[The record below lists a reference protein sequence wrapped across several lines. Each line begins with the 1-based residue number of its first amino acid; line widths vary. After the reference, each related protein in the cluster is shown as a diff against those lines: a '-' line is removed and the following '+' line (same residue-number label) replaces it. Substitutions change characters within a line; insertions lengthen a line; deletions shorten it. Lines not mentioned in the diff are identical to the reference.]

1 MVTCRT
7 PPARRGIT
15 VALRELRVS
24 NLAVIEEAR
33 LPFDEGFTVLTGE
46 TGSGKSMCV
55 NALRAALGGRLEP
68 DAVRSGAAAARVA
81 AVFDN
86 PGPRL
91 RARRAELGIPDDDL
105 ITLSREV
112 PASGRATCRVDGALV
127 SQAVLR
133 ELGELC
139 VDVTAQGTSHR
150 MLRRSWQRDVLDA
163 FAGRESAGARA
174 ATAAAVQ
181 SWRSAVDAVA
191 SAQRAANTGAA
202 ELQRARDLVDGLGPI
217 GIRPGEDAEL
227 QGERLRLRHAA
238 RIAESAVSL
247 AEASGGDEQSAADR
261 LAAAIARGA
270 DLASADPGLST
281 LLEEADALVDRLRE
295 LALDARRHAGD
306 ITVDEARLTAIE
318 ERLDTLAR
326 VTRRHGSLEAALT
339 ELDRASALVAGVDG
353 EAGTIGSLEAAAE
366 ARRSEVAAAAGSLSA
381 MRASAAR
388 RLERAV
394 TAELR
399 SLELPHARFRVVLTR
414 SLDVGGVDTGDGT
427 PVRCGPSGIDEVDFR
442 LAPNRDSVPMPL
454 DEGPSGG
461 ELGRL
466 ALALSAV
473 VSEDDAPVLVL
484 DEVDTGIGGETAAR
498 VGDVL
503 TRIGRTRQV
512 IAITHRPE
520 IAARAGS
527 HLTITKLERP
537 GGPAAAAAVVSGPER
552 VREIARLMSGRTTE
566 AALTRAAELLDEG
579 ASGDRGSPGVRTM

>member
-1 MVTCRT
+1 M
-7 PPARRGIT
+7 
-15 VALRELRVS
+15 ALRELRVS

-33 LPFDEGFTVLTGE
+33 LSFDEGFSVLTGE

-68 DAVRSGAAAARVA
+68 ETVRTGAAAARVA

-86 PGPRL
+86 PSPRL

-112 PASGRATCRVDGALV
+112 PVSGRATCRVDGALV

-133 ELGELC
+133 ELGDLC

-163 FAGRESAGARA
+163 FAGQECAAARA
-174 ATAAAVQ
+174 ATADSVKGWRVAA
-181 SWRSAVDAVA
+181 DAVVA
-191 SAQRAANTGAA
+191 AQRAANTGAA
-202 ELQRARDLVDGLGPI
+202 ELQRARDLVEDLAPI
-217 GIRPGEDAEL
+217 GIRAGEESEL
-227 QGERLRLRHAA
+227 QAERLRLRHAA
-238 RIAESAVSL
+238 RIAGCSLSL

-261 LAAAIARGA
+261 LAAAIGAGA
-270 DLASADPGLST
+270 DLAAVDPALST
-281 LLEEADALVDRLRE
+281 LLEDADALVDRLRE
-295 LALDARRHAGD
+295 LALDARRHAEE
-306 ITVDEARLTAIE
+306 ITVDEVRLTAIE
-318 ERLDTLAR
+318 ERLDTLTR
-326 VTRRHGSLEAALT
+326 VIRRHGSLEAALG
-339 ELDRASALVAGVDG
+339 ELDRATALVASVDG
-353 EAGTIGSLEAAAE
+353 ESGAIGSLETAAD
-366 ARRSEVAAAAGSLSA
+366 ARRSEAGRAASALSA
-381 MRASAAR
+381 LRTSAAR

-414 SLDVGGVDTGDGT
+414 NLDVAGVDTGDGT
-427 PVRCGPSGIDEVDFR
+427 PVRCGHSGIDEVDFR

-473 VSEDDAPVLVL
+473 VTEEDAPVLVL

-503 TRIGRTRQV
+503 ARIGRGRQV

-520 IAARAGS
+520 IAARAVA
-527 HLTITKLERP
+527 HVTITKRDRP
-537 GGPAAAAAVVSGPER
+537 GGPQATAAVVTDDER
-552 VREIARLMSGRTTE
+552 VQEIARLMSGRTTE
-566 AALTRAAELLDEG
+566 AALIRAAELLEEG
-579 ASGDRGSPGVRTM
+579 ASGDRGTPGLRTM

>member
-1 MVTCRT
+1 M
-7 PPARRGIT
+7 
-15 VALRELRVS
+15 ALRELRVS

-33 LPFDEGFTVLTGE
+33 LSFDDGFSVLTGE

-55 NALRAALGGRLEP
+55 NALRAALGGRLEA
-68 DAVRSGAAAARVA
+68 DAVRSGATAARVA

-86 PGPRL
+86 PSVRL

-112 PASGRATCRVDGALV
+112 PVSGRATCRVDGALV

-133 ELGELC
+133 ELGDMC

-163 FAGRESAGARA
+163 FAGQEGAAARSATADAVKAWRA
-174 ATAAAVQ
+174 AT
-181 SWRSAVDAVA
+181 DAVIA
-191 SAQRAANTGAA
+191 ARRAASTGAA
-202 ELQRARDLVDGLGPI
+202 ELQRARDLVEDLAPI

-227 QGERLRLRHAA
+227 NAERLRLRHAA
-238 RIAESAVSL
+238 RIAGTSL
-247 AEASGGDEQSAADR
+247 ALADASGGDEQSAADR
-261 LAAAIARGA
+261 LAAAIGA
-270 DLASADPGLST
+270 GTDLAAVDPTLAT
-281 LLEEADALVDRLRE
+281 LLEEADALVDGLRE
-295 LALDARRHAGD
+295 LALDARRHAEE
-306 ITVDEARLTAIE
+306 ISVDEARLTEIE
-318 ERLDTLAR
+318 ERLDTLTR
-326 VTRRHGSLEAALT
+326 VIRRHGSLEAALI
-339 ELDRASALVAGVDG
+339 ELEGASSLVATIDG
-353 EAGTIGSLEAAAE
+353 ESGAVGSLEAAAE
-366 ARRSEVAAAAGSLSA
+366 ARCSEAGRAAAALSA
-381 MRASAAR
+381 LRTSAAR

-399 SLELPHARFRVVLTR
+399 ALELPHARFRVILTR
-414 SLDVGGVDTGDGT
+414 SLDVDGVDTGDGT
-427 PVRCGPSGIDEVDFR
+427 PVRCAPAGIDEVDFR

-503 TRIGRTRQV
+503 ARIGRGRQV

-520 IAARAGS
+520 IAARAAT
-527 HLTITKLERP
+527 HLAITKSDRP
-537 GGPAAAAAVVSGPER
+537 GGPRATAAVVTGDER
-552 VREIARLMSGRTTE
+552 VSEIARLMSGRTTE
-566 AALTRAAELLDEG
+566 AALIRAAELLEEG
-579 ASGDRGSPGVRTM
+579 ASGDRGTPGVRTM

>member
-1 MVTCRT
+1 M
-7 PPARRGIT
+7 
-15 VALRELRVS
+15 ALRELRVS

-68 DAVRSGAAAARVA
+68 EAVRAGAAVARVA

-112 PASGRATCRVDGALV
+112 PASGRATCRIDGALV

-133 ELGELC
+133 EFGDLC

-150 MLRRSWQRDVLDA
+150 MLRRNWQREVLDSFGGQECA
-163 FAGRESAGARA
+163 TARA

-181 SWRSAVDAVA
+181 AWRTAAEAVTAVR
-191 SAQRAANTGAA
+191 RAASTGAA
-202 ELQRARDLVDGLGPI
+202 ELQRARDLVEDLGPV
-217 GIRPGEDAEL
+217 GIRAGEDTDL
-227 QGERLRLRHAA
+227 QAERLRLRHAS
-238 RIAESAVSL
+238 RIAGCALSL
-247 AEASGGDEQSAADR
+247 AEASGGDEQCAADR
-261 LAAAIARGA
+261 LAAAIGGGA
-270 DLASADPGLST
+270 DLAAVDPGLAT
-281 LLEEADALVDRLRE
+281 LLEDADAIVDRLRE
-295 LALDARRHAGD
+295 LALDARRHAD
-306 ITVDEARLTAIE
+306 AITVDEARLTAIE
-318 ERLDTLAR
+318 ERLDLLTR
-326 VTRRHGSLEAALT
+326 VIRRHGSIESALV
-339 ELDRASALVAGVDG
+339 ELDRATALVTSVDN
-353 EAGTIGSLEAAAE
+353 EANSIGSLEAAAD
-366 ARRSEVAAAAGSLSA
+366 ARRSDAGAAAAALSA
-381 MRASAAR
+381 VRASAAR
-388 RLERAV
+388 RLERAI
-394 TAELR
+394 TTELR

-414 SLDVGGVDTGDGT
+414 SLEVDGVDTGDGT
-427 PVRCGPSGIDEVDFR
+427 PVRCGPLGVDEVDFR

-473 VSEDDAPVLVL
+473 VSEEDAPVLVL

-503 TRIGRTRQV
+503 ARIGRARQV

-520 IAARAGS
+520 IAARAAS
-527 HLTITKLERP
+527 HLTITKLDRP
-537 GGPAAAAAVVSGPER
+537 GGPEATTAPVTGPDR
-552 VREIARLMSGRTTE
+552 IREIARLMSGRTTE
-566 AALTRAAELLDEG
+566 AALTRAAELLEEG
-579 ASGDRGSPGVRTM
+579 ASADRGTPGVRTM

>member
-1 MVTCRT
+1 
-7 PPARRGIT
+7 

-33 LPFDEGFTVLTGE
+33 LPFDDGFTVLTGE

-81 AVFDN
+81 AVFDD
-86 PGPRL
+86 PSPRL

-105 ITLSREV
+105 VTLSREV
-112 PASGRATCRVDGALV
+112 PASGRATCRIDGALV

-133 ELGELC
+133 ELGDLC

-150 MLRRSWQRDVLDA
+150 MLRRSWQRELLDS
-163 FAGRESAGARA
+163 FGGRECAGAWA

-181 SWRSAVDAVA
+181 SWRAAVDAVA
-191 SAQRAANTGAA
+191 SAQEAASTGAA
-202 ELQRARDLVDGLGPI
+202 ELQRARDLVDDLGPI
-217 GIRPGEDAEL
+217 GIRSGEDAEL
-227 QGERLRLRHAA
+227 QAERLRLRHAA
-238 RIAESAVSL
+238 RIAESALSL

-261 LAAAIARGA
+261 LAEAIARGA
-270 DLASADPGLST
+270 DLAAVDPGLAT
-281 LLEEADALVDRLRE
+281 LLEDADALVDRLRE
-295 LALDARRHAGD
+295 LGLDARRHAGE
-306 ITVDEARLTAIE
+306 IVVDDARLTAIE

-326 VTRRHGSLEAALT
+326 VTRRHGSLDVALKD
-339 ELDRASALVAGVDG
+339 LDRASALVSSVDG
-353 EAGTIGSLEAAAE
+353 EVGSIGNLEAAAE
-366 ARRSEVAAAAGSLSA
+366 ARRSEAATEAAALSTA
-381 MRASAAR
+381 RSSAAR

-414 SLDVGGVDTGDGT
+414 TLDVGGVDTGDGT
-427 PVRCGPSGIDEVDFR
+427 PVRCGPSGVDEVDFR

-503 TRIGRTRQV
+503 ARIGRTRQV

-520 IAARAGS
+520 IAARAAS
-527 HLTITKLERP
+527 HLTITKLDRP
-537 GGPAAAAAVVSGPER
+537 GGPAATAGAVAGPER

-566 AALTRAAELLDEG
+566 AALTRAAELLEEG
-579 ASGDRGSPGVRTM
+579 ASGDRGTPGVRTM

>member
-1 MVTCRT
+1 M
-7 PPARRGIT
+7 
-15 VALRELRVS
+15 ALRELRIS
-24 NLAVIEEAR
+24 NLAVIDEAR
-33 LPFDEGFTVLTGE
+33 LPFDDGFTVLTGE

-86 PGPRL
+86 PGARL

-112 PASGRATCRVDGALV
+112 PASGRTTCRIDGALV
-127 SQAVLR
+127 SQAALR
-133 ELGELC
+133 ELGDLC

-150 MLRRSWQRDVLDA
+150 MLRRSWQRDLLDA
-163 FAGRESAGARA
+163 FGGRECAAARA
-174 ATAAAVQ
+174 ATTAAVQ
-181 SWRSAVDAVA
+181 SWRGAVEAVA
-191 SAQRAANTGAA
+191 AAHRAASTGAA
-202 ELQRARDLVDGLGPI
+202 ELQRARDLVDDLGPI
-217 GIRPGEDAEL
+217 RIRPGEDAEL
-227 QGERLRLRHAA
+227 QAERLRLRHAA
-238 RIAESAVSL
+238 RIAESLGSL
-247 AEASGGDEQSAADR
+247 AEATGGDDQSAADR

-270 DLASADPGLST
+270 DLAAVDPGLSV
-281 LLEEADALVDRLRE
+281 LLEDADALVDRLRE
-295 LALDARRHAGD
+295 LALDARRHAD
-306 ITVDEARLTAIE
+306 EIIVDDARLAAVD

-326 VTRRHGSLEAALT
+326 VVRRHGSLEAALA
-339 ELDRASALVAGVDG
+339 EFDRALALVTSVDG
-353 EAGTIGSLEAAAE
+353 EAGALGSLEAAAE
-366 ARRSEVAAAAGSLSA
+366 GCRSDAAAAAARLSA
-381 MRASAAR
+381 ARTSAAR

-394 TAELR
+394 TGELR

-414 SLDVGGVDTGDGT
+414 TMDVAGVDPGDGT
-427 PVRCGPSGIDEVDFR
+427 PVRCGSSGIDEVDFR

-454 DEGPSGG
+454 DAGPSGG

-503 TRIGRTRQV
+503 ARIGRTRQV

-520 IAARAGS
+520 IAARAAS
-527 HLTITKLERP
+527 HITITKLERP
-537 GGPAAAAAVVSGPER
+537 GGPEATAALITGAER
-552 VREIARLMSGRTTE
+552 VREIARLMSGRTTQ

-579 ASGDRGSPGVRTM
+579 ASDVGGTPGVRTM

>member
-1 MVTCRT
+1 
-7 PPARRGIT
+7 

-33 LPFDEGFTVLTGE
+33 LSFDEGFSVLTGE

-68 DAVRSGAAAARVA
+68 DAVRSGAAAALVA

-112 PASGRATCRVDGALV
+112 PASGRATCRIDGALV

-133 ELGELC
+133 ELGDLC

-150 MLRRSWQRDVLDA
+150 MLRRSWQREVLDA
-163 FAGRESAGARA
+163 FGGQECAGARA
-174 ATAAAVQ
+174 ATAAAFQ
-181 SWRSAVDAVA
+181 SWCAAVDAVA
-191 SAQRAANTGAA
+191 SAQRAASTSAA
-202 ELQRARDLVDGLGPI
+202 ELQQARDLVDDLDPI
-217 GIRPGEDAEL
+217 VIRPGEDAEL
-227 QGERLRLRHAA
+227 QVERLRLRHAA
-238 RIAESAVSL
+238 RIAESAVLL

-261 LAAAIARGA
+261 LAEAIAYGA
-270 DLASADPGLST
+270 DLAAVDPGLST
-281 LLEEADALVDRLRE
+281 LLEDADALVDRLRE
-295 LALDARRHAGD
+295 LALDARRHAGE

-326 VTRRHGSLEAALT
+326 VIRRHGSLEGALA
-339 ELDRASALVAGVDG
+339 ELDRASALVTSVDG
-353 EAGTIGSLEAAAE
+353 EAGAIGALETAAE
-366 ARRSEVAAAAGSLSA
+366 ARRSEAAAAAATLSA
-381 MRASAAR
+381 VRTSAAR

-394 TAELR
+394 TGELR
-399 SLELPHARFRVVLTR
+399 SLELPHARFRVVLSR
-414 SLDVGGVDTGDGT
+414 RLDVSGVDTGDGT

-503 TRIGRTRQV
+503 ARIGRTRQV

-520 IAARAGS
+520 IAARAAS

-537 GGPAAAAAVVSGPER
+537 GGPEATAAAVTGPER

-579 ASGDRGSPGVRTM
+579 ASGDRGTPGVRTM

>member
-1 MVTCRT
+1 
-7 PPARRGIT
+7 

-33 LPFDEGFTVLTGE
+33 LSFDEGFSVLTGE

-68 DAVRSGAAAARVA
+68 ETVRTGAAAARVA

-86 PGPRL
+86 PSPRL

-112 PASGRATCRVDGALV
+112 PVSGRATCRVDGALV

-133 ELGELC
+133 ELGDLC

-163 FAGRESAGARA
+163 FAGQECAAARA
-174 ATAAAVQ
+174 ATADSVKGWRVAA
-181 SWRSAVDAVA
+181 DAVVA
-191 SAQRAANTGAA
+191 AQRAANTGAA
-202 ELQRARDLVDGLGPI
+202 ELQRARDLVEDLAPI
-217 GIRPGEDAEL
+217 GIRAGEESEL
-227 QGERLRLRHAA
+227 QAERLRLRHAA
-238 RIAESAVSL
+238 RIAGCSLSL

-261 LAAAIARGA
+261 LAAAIGAGA
-270 DLASADPGLST
+270 DLAAVDPALST
-281 LLEEADALVDRLRE
+281 LLEDADALVDRLRE
-295 LALDARRHAGD
+295 LALDARRHAEE
-306 ITVDEARLTAIE
+306 ITVDEVRLTAIE
-318 ERLDTLAR
+318 ERLDTLTR
-326 VTRRHGSLEAALT
+326 VIRRHGSLEAALG
-339 ELDRASALVAGVDG
+339 ELDRATALVASVDG
-353 EAGTIGSLEAAAE
+353 ESGAIGSLETAAD
-366 ARRSEVAAAAGSLSA
+366 ARRSEAGRAASALSA
-381 MRASAAR
+381 LRTSAAR

-414 SLDVGGVDTGDGT
+414 NLDVAGVDTGDGT
-427 PVRCGPSGIDEVDFR
+427 PVRCGHSGIDEVDFR

-473 VSEDDAPVLVL
+473 VTEEDAPVLVL

-503 TRIGRTRQV
+503 ARIGRGRQV

-520 IAARAGS
+520 IAARAVA
-527 HLTITKLERP
+527 HVTITKRDRP
-537 GGPAAAAAVVSGPER
+537 GGPQATAAVVTDDER
-552 VREIARLMSGRTTE
+552 VQEIARLMSGRTTE
-566 AALTRAAELLDEG
+566 AALIRAAELLEEG
-579 ASGDRGSPGVRTM
+579 ASGDRGTPGLRTM

>member
-1 MVTCRT
+1 MSCLEQ
-7 PPARRGIT
+7 PAQRGSS

-33 LPFDEGFTVLTGE
+33 LSFDEGFSVLTGE

-68 DAVRSGAAAARVA
+68 DAVRSGAAAALVA

-112 PASGRATCRVDGALV
+112 PASGRATCRIDGALV

-133 ELGELC
+133 ELGDLC

-150 MLRRSWQRDVLDA
+150 MLRRSWQREVLDA
-163 FAGRESAGARA
+163 FGGQECAGARA
-174 ATAAAVQ
+174 ATAAAFQ
-181 SWRSAVDAVA
+181 SWCAAVDAVA
-191 SAQRAANTGAA
+191 SAQRAASTSAA
-202 ELQRARDLVDGLGPI
+202 ELQQARDLVDDLDPI
-217 GIRPGEDAEL
+217 VIRPGEDAEL
-227 QGERLRLRHAA
+227 QVERLRLRHAA
-238 RIAESAVSL
+238 RIAESAVLL

-261 LAAAIARGA
+261 LAEAIAYGA
-270 DLASADPGLST
+270 DLAAVDPGLST
-281 LLEEADALVDRLRE
+281 LLEDADALVDRLRE
-295 LALDARRHAGD
+295 LALDARRHAGE

-326 VTRRHGSLEAALT
+326 VIRRHGSLEGALA
-339 ELDRASALVAGVDG
+339 ELDRASALVTSVDG
-353 EAGTIGSLEAAAE
+353 EAGAIGALETAAE
-366 ARRSEVAAAAGSLSA
+366 ARRSEAAAAAATLSA
-381 MRASAAR
+381 VRTSAAR

-394 TAELR
+394 TGELR
-399 SLELPHARFRVVLTR
+399 SLELPHARFRVVLSR
-414 SLDVGGVDTGDGT
+414 RLDVSGVDTGDGT

-503 TRIGRTRQV
+503 ARIGRTRQV

-520 IAARAGS
+520 IAARAAS

-537 GGPAAAAAVVSGPER
+537 GGPEATAAAVTGPER

-579 ASGDRGSPGVRTM
+579 ASGDRGTPGVRTM

>member
-1 MVTCRT
+1 M
-7 PPARRGIT
+7 
-15 VALRELRVS
+15 ALRELRVS
-24 NLAVIEEAR
+24 NLAVIEETR
-33 LPFDEGFTVLTGE
+33 LPFDEGFSVLTGE

-55 NALRAALGGRLEP
+55 SALRAALGGRLEP
-68 DAVRSGAAAARVA
+68 ETVRAGAVAARVA

-86 PGPRL
+86 PSPRL

-112 PASGRATCRVDGALV
+112 PASGRAVCRIDGALV

-133 ELGELC
+133 ELGDLC
-139 VDVTAQGTSHR
+139 VDVTTQGTSHR
-150 MLRRSWQRDVLDA
+150 MLRRSWQREMLDA
-163 FAGRESAGARA
+163 SGGNECAAART

-181 SWRSAVDAVA
+181 AWRDAEDAVA
-191 SAQRAANTGAA
+191 VARRAASTGAA
-202 ELQRARDLVDGLGPI
+202 ELQRARDLVDDLGPM
-217 GIRPGEDAEL
+217 GIRAGEDAEL
-227 QGERLRLRHAA
+227 QTERLRLRHAS
-238 RIAESAVSL
+238 RIAGCALAL

-261 LAAAIARGA
+261 LAAAIGGGA
-270 DLASADPGLST
+270 DLAAVDAELST
-281 LLEEADALVDRLRE
+281 LLEEADELVDRLRE
-295 LALDARRHAGD
+295 LALDARRHAGE
-306 ITVDEARLTAIE
+306 ITLDEARLTAVE
-318 ERLDTLAR
+318 ERLDMLAR
-326 VTRRHGSLEAALT
+326 VTRRHGSLESALA
-339 ELDRASALVAGVDG
+339 ELDRATALVTSVDG
-353 EAGTIGSLEAAAE
+353 EAGAIETLEAAAE
-366 ARRSEVAAAAGSLSA
+366 ARRADAGAAAARLSA
-381 MRASAAR
+381 VRASAGR

-414 SLDVGGVDTGDGT
+414 NLDVGGVDAGDGT

-442 LAPNRDSVPMPL
+442 LAPNRNSVPMPL

-503 TRIGRTRQV
+503 ARIGRSRQV

-520 IAARAGS
+520 IASRAAS
-527 HLTITKLERP
+527 HLTITKLDRP
-537 GGPAAAAAVVSGPER
+537 GGPVASAATVSGSER
-552 VREIARLMSGRTTE
+552 VTEIARLMSGRTTE
-566 AALTRAAELLDEG
+566 AALTRAAELLEEG

>member
-1 MVTCRT
+1 
-7 PPARRGIT
+7 
-15 VALRELRVS
+15 VALRELRIS

-33 LPFDEGFTVLTGE
+33 LSFDDGFSVLTGE

-55 NALRAALGGRLEP
+55 NALRVALGGRLDPE
-68 DAVRSGAAAARVA
+68 AVRAGAAAARVA

-86 PGPRL
+86 PSPRL
-91 RARRAELGIPDDDL
+91 RARRAELGIADDDL

-112 PASGRATCRVDGALV
+112 PASGRATCRIDGALV

-133 ELGELC
+133 ELGDLC

-163 FAGRESAGARA
+163 FGGQEAAGARA
-174 ATAAAVQ
+174 ATAGAVHAWRAATE
-181 SWRSAVDAVA
+181 AVFA
-191 SAQRAANTGAA
+191 AQRAANTGAA
-202 ELQRARDLVDGLGPI
+202 ELQRARDLVEDLAPI
-217 GIRPGEDAEL
+217 RVRPREDAEL
-227 QGERLRLRHAA
+227 QAERLRLRHAA
-238 RIAESAVSL
+238 RIAESALSL

-261 LAAAIARGA
+261 LAAAIGVGA
-270 DLASADPGLST
+270 DLAAVDAGLAM
-281 LLEEADALVDRLRE
+281 LLEEADTLVERLRE
-295 LALDARRHAGD
+295 LALDARRHAGEV
-306 ITVDEARLTAIE
+306 TVDDARLTEVE

-326 VTRRHGSLEAALT
+326 VTRRHGSLETALA
-339 ELDRASALVAGVDG
+339 ELDRAAALVASVDG
-353 EAGTIGSLEAAAE
+353 EAGAIGGLEM
-366 ARRSEVAAAAGSLSA
+366 AAAASRVAAGEAAVSLSA
-381 MRASAAR
+381 LRTAAAR

-399 SLELPHARFRVVLTR
+399 SLEMPHARFRVVLTR
-414 SLDVGGVDTGDGT
+414 SIDVDGIDTGDGT
-427 PVRCGPSGIDEVDFR
+427 PVRCGPWGIDEVDFR

-473 VSEDDAPVLVL
+473 VTEDEAPVLVL

-503 TRIGRTRQV
+503 ARVGRTRQV

-520 IAARAGS
+520 IAARAAS

-537 GGPAAAAAVVSGPER
+537 GGSTATVATVTGEER
-552 VREIARLMSGRTTE
+552 VGEIARLMSGRGTE
-566 AALTRAAELLDEG
+566 AALRRAAELLEEG
-579 ASGDRGSPGVRTM
+579 AGGDRGTPGVRTM

>member
-1 MVTCRT
+1 
-7 PPARRGIT
+7 

-33 LPFDEGFTVLTGE
+33 LPFDDGFTVLTGE

-68 DAVRSGAAAARVA
+68 ESVRAGAPAARVA

-86 PGPRL
+86 PSPQL
-91 RARRAELGIPDDDL
+91 RARRAELGITDDDL

-112 PASGRATCRVDGALV
+112 PALGRATCRIDGALV

-133 ELGELC
+133 EIGDLC

-150 MLRRSWQRDVLDA
+150 MLRRGWQRDLLDA
-163 FAGRESAGARA
+163 FGGQEAAGARA
-174 ATAAAVQ
+174 ATAAAVRA
-181 SWRSAVDAVA
+181 WRAATEAVA
-191 SAQRAANTGAA
+191 TAQRAANTGAA
-202 ELQRARDLVDGLGPI
+202 ELQRARDLVEDLGPI
-217 GIRPGEDAEL
+217 RIRPGEDAEL
-227 QGERLRLRHAA
+227 QAERLRLRHAA
-238 RIAESAVSL
+238 RIAESALSL

-261 LAAAIARGA
+261 IAAAIAVSS
-270 DLASADPGLST
+270 DLAAVDSGLST
-281 LLEEADALVDRLRE
+281 LLEEADSLVDRLRE
-295 LALDARRHAGD
+295 LAMDARRHAGEV
-306 ITVDEARLTAIE
+306 TVDDIRLTEIE

-326 VTRRHGSLEAALT
+326 VTRRHGSIGAAVL
-339 ELDRASALVAGVDG
+339 ELDRAAALVASVDG
-353 EAGTIGSLEAAAE
+353 DAGAISALEIAAE
-366 ARRSEVAAAAGSLSA
+366 ARRAEAGAAAAALSTI
-381 MRASAAR
+381 RASAAR

-394 TAELR
+394 TTELR
-399 SLELPHARFRVVLTR
+399 SLEMPHARFRVVLTR
-414 SLDVGGVDTGDGT
+414 SLDVDGIDTGDGT
-427 PVRCGPSGIDEVDFR
+427 PVRCGPSGFDEVDFR

-473 VSEDDAPVLVL
+473 VTEDDAPVLVL

-503 TRIGRTRQV
+503 ARVGRTRQV

-520 IAARAGS
+520 IAARAAS

-537 GGPAAAAAVVSGPER
+537 GGPTATAAAVTGEER

-566 AALTRAAELLDEG
+566 AALTRAAELLEEG
-579 ASGDRGSPGVRTM
+579 AGGDRDTPGVRTM

>member
-1 MVTCRT
+1 
-7 PPARRGIT
+7 

-33 LPFDEGFTVLTGE
+33 LSFDEGFTVLTGE

-55 NALRAALGGRLEP
+55 NALRAALGGRLEA
-68 DAVRSGAAAARVA
+68 DAVRSGAAATRVA

-91 RARRAELGIPDDDL
+91 RERRAELGIPDDDL

-133 ELGELC
+133 ELGDLC

-150 MLRRSWQRDVLDA
+150 MLRRTWQREVLDA
-163 FAGRESAGARA
+163 FGGRECAGARA
-174 ATAAAVQ
+174 ATATAVQ
-181 SWRSAVDAVA
+181 SWRAAADAVA
-191 SAQRAANTGAA
+191 SARRAASTGAA
-202 ELQRARDLVDGLGPI
+202 ELQRARDLVDDLGPI
-217 GIRPGEDAEL
+217 RIRAGEDAEL
-227 QGERLRLRHAA
+227 QAERLRLRHAA

-261 LAAAIARGA
+261 LATAIAGGA
-270 DLASADPGLST
+270 DLAAVDPGLST
-281 LLEEADALVDRLRE
+281 LLEDADALVDRLRE
-295 LALDARRHAGD
+295 LALDARRHAD
-306 ITVDEARLTAIE
+306 EITVDEARLTAIE

-326 VTRRHGSLEAALT
+326 VARRHGSLEAALT
-339 ELDRASALVAGVDG
+339 ELDQAVALVASVDG
-353 EAGTIGSLEAAAE
+353 EAGAIGILEAAAE
-366 ARRSEVAAAAGSLSA
+366 ARRSGAAAAAAALSA
-381 MRASAAR
+381 VRASAAR

-394 TAELR
+394 TGELR

-473 VSEDDAPVLVL
+473 VSEDDAPVQVL

-503 TRIGRTRQV
+503 ARIGRTRQV

-520 IAARAGS
+520 IAARAAS

-537 GGPAAAAAVVSGPER
+537 GGPAATAAAVSGPER

-566 AALTRAAELLDEG
+566 AALTRAAELLEEG
-579 ASGDRGSPGVRTM
+579 ASGDRGTPGVRTM

>member
-1 MVTCRT
+1 
-7 PPARRGIT
+7 

-33 LPFDEGFTVLTGE
+33 LSFDEGFSVLTGE

-68 DAVRSGAAAARVA
+68 ETVRTGAAAARVA

-86 PGPRL
+86 PSPRL

-112 PASGRATCRVDGALV
+112 PVSGRATCRVDGALV

-133 ELGELC
+133 ELGDLC

-150 MLRRSWQRDVLDA
+150 MLRRTWQRDVLDA
-163 FAGRESAGARA
+163 FAGQECATARA
-174 ATAAAVQ
+174 ATADAVKAWRVAA
-181 SWRSAVDAVA
+181 DAVA
-191 SAQRAANTGAA
+191 AAQRAANTGAA
-202 ELQRARDLVDGLGPI
+202 ELQRARDLVEDLAPI
-217 GIRPGEDAEL
+217 GIRSGEESEL
-227 QGERLRLRHAA
+227 HAERLRLRHAA
-238 RIAESAVSL
+238 RIAGCSLSL
-247 AEASGGDEQSAADR
+247 AEASGGDDNSAADR
-261 LAAAIARGA
+261 LAAAIGAGA
-270 DLASADPGLST
+270 DLAAVDPALST
-281 LLEEADALVDRLRE
+281 LLEDADALVDRLRE
-295 LALDARRHAGD
+295 LALDARRHAEE
-306 ITVDEARLTAIE
+306 ITVDEVRLTAIE
-318 ERLDTLAR
+318 ERLDTLTR
-326 VTRRHGSLEAALT
+326 VIRRHGSLEAALG
-339 ELDRASALVAGVDG
+339 ELDGATALVASVDG
-353 EAGTIGSLEAAAE
+353 ESGAIGSLETAAD
-366 ARRSEVAAAAGSLSA
+366 ARRSEAGRVAAALSA
-381 MRASAAR
+381 IRTSAAR

-394 TAELR
+394 TTELR

-414 SLDVGGVDTGDGT
+414 SLDVDGVDTGDGT
-427 PVRCGPSGIDEVDFR
+427 PVHCGHSGIDEVDFR

-473 VSEDDAPVLVL
+473 VTEEDAPVLVL

-503 TRIGRTRQV
+503 ARIGRGRQV

-520 IAARAGS
+520 IAARAVA
-527 HLTITKLERP
+527 HVTITKRDRP
-537 GGPAAAAAVVSGPER
+537 GGPQATAAVVTDDER
-552 VREIARLMSGRTTE
+552 VKEIARLMSGRTTE
-566 AALTRAAELLDEG
+566 AALIRAAELLEEG
-579 ASGDRGSPGVRTM
+579 ASGDRGTPGVRTM

>member
-1 MVTCRT
+1 
-7 PPARRGIT
+7 

-33 LPFDEGFTVLTGE
+33 LSFDEGFSVLTGE

-68 DAVRSGAAAARVA
+68 ETVRTGATAARVA

-112 PASGRATCRVDGALV
+112 PVSGRATCRVDGALV

-133 ELGELC
+133 ELGDLC

-150 MLRRSWQRDVLDA
+150 MLRRTWQRDVLDA
-163 FAGRESAGARA
+163 FAGQECATARA
-174 ATAAAVQ
+174 ATADAVKAWRVAA
-181 SWRSAVDAVA
+181 DAVA
-191 SAQRAANTGAA
+191 VAQRAANTGAA
-202 ELQRARDLVDGLGPI
+202 ELQRARDLVEDLAPI
-217 GIRPGEDAEL
+217 GIRSGEESEL
-227 QGERLRLRHAA
+227 QAERLRLRHAA
-238 RIAESAVSL
+238 RIAGCSLSL
-247 AEASGGDEQSAADR
+247 AEASGGDDQSAADR
-261 LAAAIARGA
+261 LAAAIGAGA
-270 DLASADPGLST
+270 DLAAVDPALST
-281 LLEEADALVDRLRE
+281 LLEDADALVDRLRE
-295 LALDARRHAGD
+295 LALDARRHAEE
-306 ITVDEARLTAIE
+306 ITVDEVRLTAIE
-318 ERLDTLAR
+318 ERLDTLTR
-326 VTRRHGSLEAALT
+326 VIRRHGSLEAALG
-339 ELDRASALVAGVDG
+339 ELDRATALVASVDG
-353 EAGTIGSLEAAAE
+353 ESGAIGSLETAADS
-366 ARRSEVAAAAGSLSA
+366 RRSDAAGAAAALGA
-381 MRASAAR
+381 IRTSAAR

-394 TAELR
+394 TTELR

-414 SLDVGGVDTGDGT
+414 SLDVDGVDTGDGT
-427 PVRCGPSGIDEVDFR
+427 PVRCGHSGIDEVDFR

-473 VSEDDAPVLVL
+473 VTEEDAPVLVL

-503 TRIGRTRQV
+503 ARIGRGRQV

-520 IAARAGS
+520 IAARAVA
-527 HLTITKLERP
+527 HVTITKRDRP
-537 GGPAAAAAVVSGPER
+537 GGPQATTAVVTDDER

-566 AALTRAAELLDEG
+566 AALIRAAELLEEG
-579 ASGDRGSPGVRTM
+579 ASGDRGTPGVRTM

>member
-1 MVTCRT
+1 
-7 PPARRGIT
+7 

-33 LPFDEGFTVLTGE
+33 LSFDEGFSVLTGE

-68 DAVRSGAAAARVA
+68 DAVRSGAAAALVA

-112 PASGRATCRVDGALV
+112 PASGRATCRIDGALV

-133 ELGELC
+133 ELGDLC

-150 MLRRSWQRDVLDA
+150 MLRRSWQREVLDA
-163 FAGRESAGARA
+163 FGRQECAGARA
-174 ATAAAVQ
+174 ATAAAFQ
-181 SWRSAVDAVA
+181 SWCAAVDAVA
-191 SAQRAANTGAA
+191 SAQRAASTSAA
-202 ELQRARDLVDGLGPI
+202 ELQQARDLVDDLDPI
-217 GIRPGEDAEL
+217 VIRPGEDAEL
-227 QGERLRLRHAA
+227 QVERLRLRHAA
-238 RIAESAVSL
+238 RIAESAVLL

-261 LAAAIARGA
+261 LAEAIAHGA
-270 DLASADPGLST
+270 DLAAVDPGLST
-281 LLEEADALVDRLRE
+281 LLEDADALVDRLRE
-295 LALDARRHAGD
+295 LALDARRHAGE

-326 VTRRHGSLEAALT
+326 VIRRHGSLEGALA
-339 ELDRASALVAGVDG
+339 ELDRASALVTSVDG
-353 EAGTIGSLEAAAE
+353 EAGAIGALETAAE
-366 ARRSEVAAAAGSLSA
+366 ARRSEAAAAAATLSA
-381 MRASAAR
+381 VRTSAAR

-394 TAELR
+394 TGELR
-399 SLELPHARFRVVLTR
+399 SLELPHARFRVVLSR
-414 SLDVGGVDTGDGT
+414 RLDVSGVDTGDGT

-503 TRIGRTRQV
+503 ARIGRTRQV

-520 IAARAGS
+520 IAARAAS

-537 GGPAAAAAVVSGPER
+537 GGPEATAAAVTGPER

-579 ASGDRGSPGVRTM
+579 ASGDRGTPGVRTM